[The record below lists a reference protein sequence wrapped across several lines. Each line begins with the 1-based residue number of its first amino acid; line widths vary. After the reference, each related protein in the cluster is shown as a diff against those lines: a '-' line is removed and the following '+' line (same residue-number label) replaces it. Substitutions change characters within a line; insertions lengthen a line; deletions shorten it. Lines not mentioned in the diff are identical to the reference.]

1 MNQARLAR
9 IERSLLISVFTLCS
23 LFVILLFVLKWPSYW
38 VYIASEQTPMTW
50 LQSVIWFGCVLFA
63 LVSLTLLYIQEGLS
77 RHALVWLF
85 LSGAF
90 LFLMMDERFAF
101 HERIRDHYLKPAGI
115 KILPWMEAGDFI
127 LLIYA
132 LAALAFAVPIYR
144 VYRARRAAL
153 VWLCIAAI
161 LFAAAVG
168 MDTFDVSKMSKAA
181 ERLEQSTEEIIEL
194 FAVLSLFSSIWLMIG
209 YYLSSFREGSVTHFS
224 KEGS

>member
-77 RHALVWLF
+77 RHALVWLI

-144 VYRARRAAL
+144 VYRARRAAF

>member
-77 RHALVWLF
+77 RHALVWLI

-144 VYRARRAAL
+144 VYRVRRAAL

-209 YYLSSFREGSVTHFS
+209 YYLSSFRGSPVTHLS
-224 KEGS
+224 KEGF